1 MKKRG
6 GTKKSLEKK
15 IRELAIFRTDPRRL
29 ADLVMKAYEI
39 KMIYEDPEKRLM
51 IYIDECVQKA
61 IQFSLLDCLALL
73 RDKLKYLEPEE
84 AKQQL
89 RKCMKEIGEL
99 KAERCKAIG
108 AIGIP

>member
-1 MKKRG
+1 MR
-6 GTKKSLEKK
+6 TKSD
-15 IRELAIFRTDPRRL
+15 T
-29 ADLVMKAYEI
+29 
-39 KMIYEDPEKRLM
+39 
-51 IYIDECVQKA
+51 
-61 IQFSLLDCLALL
+61 IQFVRLLSIIKALL